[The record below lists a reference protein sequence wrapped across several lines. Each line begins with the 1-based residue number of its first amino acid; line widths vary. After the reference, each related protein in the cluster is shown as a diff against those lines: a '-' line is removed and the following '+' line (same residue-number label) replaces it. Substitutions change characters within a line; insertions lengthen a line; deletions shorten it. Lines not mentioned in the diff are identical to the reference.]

1 MNEQEFAQRLR
12 QYRKNKGMT
21 QQELADQLGVSNK
34 TVSRWESGSY
44 HDVTTLVAL
53 ARVLGVTVDELLDP
67 KAPVRTLEK
76 SDWQNLL
83 SFAFA
88 IGGGLLFYLLAQFVP
103 LPLCWALYLGCLAYG
118 IYLQAH
124 YTYHTHWFQLGVWVM
139 VFFVSWSVVGQL
151 LIGSAALFSLSSSG
165 MFLTDQI
172 SRLLQGNV
180 NGRLVA
186 ALLMW
191 GLIWLILT
199 AVLSWVTM
207 ALARWLAR
215 EPVVDNSALIF
226 VERLVSPAPESEPSF
241 FPLDKGDPCS
251 CTAGSYGVLVP
262 VLAGRF
268 AWLALCLT
276 ERALPS
282 GLGGD

>member
-44 HDVTTLVAL
+44 PDVTTLVAL

-88 IGGGLLFYLLAQFVP
+88 IGGGTADVG
-103 LPLCWALYLGCLAYG
+103 ADLAYFNRG
-118 IYLQAH
+118 AE
-124 YTYHTHWFQLGVWVM
+124 LGDHG
-139 VFFVSWSVVGQL
+139 FGQMAGQRAWRGQFSSDL
-151 LIGSAALFSLSSSG
+151 L
-165 MFLTDQI
+165 
-172 SRLLQGNV
+172 
-180 NGRLVA
+180 
-186 ALLMW
+186 
-191 GLIWLILT
+191 
-199 AVLSWVTM
+199 
-207 ALARWLAR
+207 
-215 EPVVDNSALIF
+215 